1 MRWILRNQE
10 KIKAHFEP
18 HGDEILERIKQSLN
32 QFFTIDRSNFPSQF
46 RSLEGYFNKIPGES
60 YPFIAINDTGNENRM
75 IEFYVLENRFDV
87 YKLAFRGFTKC

>member
-32 QFFTIDRSNFPSQF
+32 HFFTIDRSYFPPPF
-46 RSLEGYFNKIPGES
+46 KNLEGYFDDIPGEK
-60 YPFIAINDTGNENRM
+60 YPIISINDMGNENRM
-75 IEFYVLENRFDV
+75 IEFYVVGKQFDV